1 MSVLTF
7 IDKSNVSVSVP
18 KQYLKGKRR
27 LTPAEISVLV
37 DNLNSSEDPQW
48 RNVYVDDDQFGF
60 DPTLIKNSMFSG
72 FIVLG
77 RIWPATLKYHDLE
90 LNTGIYD
97 SRLKNIVAGNDNAIH
112 NTSIE
117 NYHIGSRIMLLNIQ
131 EMSCTNHSK
140 FGNGILKEEEPE
152 SNRIDIAICNE
163 NGRRAVL
170 PFENMIPAD
179 AYIWAR
185 YRDDKLLMERL
196 KELTEAE
203 YSKSLDT
210 FGIVEDDAVI
220 KNTTLIKD
228 VKIGSCAYIKGAF
241 KIKNVTILSSPDEV
255 TQIGEGVELVNGIA
269 GYGCHIFYQA
279 VAVRFVIGRN
289 CQLKYGARLLN
300 SILGDNSTVS
310 CCELLNNLIFPF
322 HEQHHNSSFLIATT
336 VLGQSNI
343 AAGATIGSNHNSRS
357 PDGEIIAGRGFWPG
371 LCSSFK
377 HNSRFASFVLAAKG
391 SYSYEL
397 DIPYPFSLVTPG
409 ETQDSAVHI
418 TPAWWFLYNMFAI
431 VRNQYKFKARDRR
444 VKKIQHIETNPL
456 APDTMQEVKSAIS
469 RIIDLTAENLETI
482 APQSA
487 QNARTP
493 EEKRQAAKDFL
504 HQKTA
509 DDFTL
514 RDNICQ
520 KKFGALVQKPR
531 RAYKMYRKIVKY
543 FCARTLIEFCDEK
556 GNETLSEHLIGE
568 IRTIPLYTEWENI
581 GGQIV
586 PCEKCAELVKKINSA
601 EIKSWQEVHDFY
613 DECQAQYGK
622 YKAAYALYLLEQ
634 LYSAKIE
641 AFSAEIYQD
650 IIADVTYISNE
661 MYESSI
667 SSREKDFTDYYRC
680 MTYRNKEEMHAV
692 LGSVTACDFLHTLKE
707 DTEAFNSRLQT
718 VLNGMIYAGMQQN
731 NRQDKRK

>member
-514 RDNICQ
+514 RDDICQ

-613 DECQAQYGK
+613 DECQSQYGK

-692 LGSVTACDFLHTLKE
+692 LGSVNACDFLHTLKE

-718 VLNGMIYAGMQQN
+718 VLNGMIHAGTQQN
-731 NRQDKRK
+731 NRQDKRR